1 MINDILLGL
10 SDALTVTN
18 FLYIA
23 AGVLIGQI
31 FAAAP
36 GVGALTAVTIAIPFT
51 FYLSPVTAIGFLVG
65 INKGGTLGG
74 AVSSILMN
82 TPGSPEATATAF
94 DGYPMAKKGRAL
106 KALRTAH
113 VSSVT
118 GDALSDMVLFLVA
131 APLSIVALQM
141 GPAEMAAVILV
152 ALVVVGGLVGD
163 SIVKGLIAA
172 FLGVLFS
179 LVGTDPETAG
189 GRLTFGVP
197 ELMDGLSIS
206 AVGIGVL
213 ALGEIFRQMVFHR
226 DDVHGD
232 TQVAGLG
239 SREANRFGWQ
249 DYRHVA
255 PTILRSSAIGTIIGA
270 IPGLGSSAAA
280 FLGYASAKRAAKD
293 PESFG
298 KGDIRGVAAT
308 EAANTAVVG
317 ANFIPLLSLGIP
329 GNVAAALILGAFI
342 IHGISPG
349 PQLFSEQPRLVY
361 ALFGAMMV
369 GTFWNLVIGLFS
381 MKLFSKVV
389 QLPLVLVLPCVVLLC
404 VTGIL
409 VATNLFSAWLL
420 VGFAVLGFLMR
431 ILDFSFVTFIIGF
444 VLGPMFELNV
454 RQTVLLADGNVTFL
468 LGRPIACGFILLAL
482 FIAWRLARRRQSGA
496 SQLSV

>member
-1 MINDILLGL
+1 MMNEILLGL
-10 SDALTVTN
+10 SDALTLTN

-23 AGVLIGQI
+23 AGVLIGQV

-36 GVGALTAVTIAIPFT
+36 GVGALTAVTIAVPFT

-113 VSSVT
+113 ASSVT
-118 GDALSDMVLFLVA
+118 GDAISDMVLFLVA

-189 GRLTFGVP
+189 GRFTFGVP

-232 TQVAGLG
+232 AQVAELG
-239 SREANRFGWQ
+239 TREANRFRWR
-249 DYRHVA
+249 DFRFVA
-255 PTILRSSAIGTIIGA
+255 PG
-270 IPGLGSSAAA
+270 
-280 FLGYASAKRAAKD
+280 
-293 PESFG
+293 
-298 KGDIRGVAAT
+298 
-308 EAANTAVVG
+308 
-317 ANFIPLLSLGIP
+317 
-329 GNVAAALILGAFI
+329 
-342 IHGISPG
+342 
-349 PQLFSEQPRLVY
+349 
-361 ALFGAMMV
+361 
-369 GTFWNLVIGLFS
+369 
-381 MKLFSKVV
+381 
-389 QLPLVLVLPCVVLLC
+389 
-404 VTGIL
+404 
-409 VATNLFSAWLL
+409 
-420 VGFAVLGFLMR
+420 
-431 ILDFSFVTFIIGF
+431 
-444 VLGPMFELNV
+444 
-454 RQTVLLADGNVTFL
+454 
-468 LGRPIACGFILLAL
+468 
-482 FIAWRLARRRQSGA
+482 RRQ
-496 SQLSV
+496 